1 MDILPSGNIFRELQD
16 IHDTGYIS
24 TPSLEDHWQQTCYE
38 MERYLKDE
46 PKLQSYKKLPTD
58 LDTPW
63 NLFTAPGPAAA
74 MAVAAAASWAKVEVV
89 DPLTLDELNL
99 SERHLDTLSMSS
111 ASSACSG
118 VSWDSSLS
126 CAVLVKKEPVDE
138 DEEYEDEDCYED
150 AVSSSSDSRRHQGAV
165 NNSGNPL
172 EFRLV
177 ARASSSGQSI
187 LPTLTPPSSPESGQ
201 GHSNSSN
208 SSTGSV
214 SSSAGDVTMGQGL
227 LRVASGAPRSAIVRL
242 TARNSTSVTRLIS
255 VTQNHFPAIPRNNS
269 GSNQVPLGSPAS
281 PAGLNPAG
289 TPSGSTT
296 TTAITTTSSTNTTTT
311 TTNNNNNNN
320 GNNRHHSRHDH
331 SPDSKRRIHK
341 CQFPGCKKVYT
352 KSSHLKAHQRT
363 HTGEKPYKC
372 SWEGCEWRFARS
384 DELTRHYRKH
394 TGAKPFKC
402 RHCDRCFSRSDHL
415 ALHMKRHV

>member
-1 MDILPSGNIFRELQD
+1 
-16 IHDTGYIS
+16 
-24 TPSLEDHWQQTCYE
+24 

-63 NLFTAPGPAAA
+63 NLFAAP
-74 MAVAAAASWAKVEVV
+74 AVAAAASWSTKVEVV

-99 SERHLDTLSMSS
+99 SERPLDTVSLSS

-118 VSWDSSLS
+118 VSWDSSSLS
-126 CAVLVKKEPVDE
+126 CAVLVKKEPVE
-138 DEEYEDEDCYED
+138 DEEEDEEDCYED
-150 AVSSSSDSRRHQGAV
+150 ADLVSSSSDRRQQAALT
-165 NNSGNPL
+165 SDSNPL
-172 EFRLV
+172 ELRLV
-177 ARASSSGQSI
+177 ARSSSAGQSI

-201 GHSNSSN
+201 GNSNSNSSN
-208 SSTGSV
+208 SS
-214 SSSAGDVTMGQGL
+214 SSSSSDATTGGHGL
-227 LRVASGAPRSAIVRL
+227 LRVASGTGSRSAILRL
-242 TARNSTSVTRLIS
+242 TSVSSPGVIS
-255 VTQNHFPAIPRNNS
+255 VTQSSFP
-269 GSNQVPLGSPAS
+269 QVPRHHPAATSPAS
-281 PAGLNPAG
+281 PGAV
-289 TPSGSTT
+289 
-296 TTAITTTSSTNTTTT
+296 TTAAAPSS
-311 TTNNNNNNN
+311 
-320 GNNRHHSRHDH
+320 GRHHSRHDH

-341 CQFPGCKKVYT
+341 CQFTGCKKVYT

>member
-16 IHDTGYIS
+16 IHDTGYFS
-24 TPSLEDHWQQTCYE
+24 AQPSLEDHWQQTCYE

-63 NLFTAPGPAAA
+63 NLFTAPVPLS
-74 MAVAAAASWAKVEVV
+74 SWTKVEVV
-89 DPLTLDELNL
+89 NPLTLDELNL
-99 SERHLDTLSMSS
+99 SERHLDSLSLSS

-126 CAVLVKKEPVDE
+126 CAVLVKKEPMDE
-138 DEEYEDEDCYED
+138 DDEDFYDE
-150 AVSSSSDSRRHQGAV
+150 SP
-165 NNSGNPL
+165 GNPL
-172 EFRLV
+172 ELRFV
-177 ARASSSGQSI
+177 ARSSSAGESI
-187 LPTLTPPSSPESGQ
+187 LPNLTPPSSPESGQ
-201 GHSNSSN
+201 GHSNSS
-208 SSTGSV
+208 SSCGE
-214 SSSAGDVTMGQGL
+214 MGGL
-227 LRVASGAPRSAIVRL
+227 LSVPIVRL
-242 TARNSTSVTRLIS
+242 TARNSGVARLIS
-255 VTQNHFPAIPRNNS
+255 VSHS
-269 GSNQVPLGSPAS
+269 GFSGDSGPAS
-281 PAGLNPAG
+281 RLHARL
-289 TPSGSTT
+289 
-296 TTAITTTSSTNTTTT
+296 
-311 TTNNNNNNN
+311 
-320 GNNRHHSRHDH
+320 DH
-331 SPDSKRRIHK
+331 SPDSRRKIHK
-341 CQFPGCKKVYT
+341 CQYPNCKKVYT

-372 SWEGCEWRFARS
+372 QWEGCGWSFARS

>member
-1 MDILPSGNIFRELQD
+1 
-16 IHDTGYIS
+16 
-24 TPSLEDHWQQTCYE
+24 

-126 CAVLVKKEPVDE
+126 CAVLVKKEPVEEEEE
-138 DEEYEDEDCYED
+138 DDDDED
-150 AVSSSSDSRRHQGAV
+150 AVSSSSDSRRHQSAGD
-165 NNSGNPL
+165 SNPVEL
-172 EFRLV
+172 RVV
-177 ARASSSGQSI
+177 ARASSAGQSI

-208 SSTGSV
+208 SSSSGSV
-214 SSSAGDVTMGQGL
+214 SSSAGDVSVGQGL
-227 LRVASGAPRSAIVRL
+227 LRVAPRSGAIVRL
-242 TARNSTSVTRLIS
+242 TARSSPGVTRLIS
-255 VTQNHFPAIPRNNS
+255 VTQNHFPPIPRNN
-269 GSNQVPLGSPAS
+269 QVPAGAPLS
-281 PAGLNPAG
+281 PAGPSPAG
-289 TPSGSTT
+289 TPSGGTT
-296 TTAITTTSSTNTTTT
+296 TTAITSTNSSSTSTS
-311 TTNNNNNNN
+311 NNSSS
-320 GNNRHHSRHDH
+320 NRHHSRHDH

-363 HTGEKPYKC
+363 HTGT
-372 SWEGCEWRFARS
+372 S
-384 DELTRHYRKH
+384 LQ
-394 TGAKPFKC
+394 
-402 RHCDRCFSRSDHL
+402 L
-415 ALHMKRHV
+415 LI

>member
-16 IHDTGYIS
+16 IHDTGYFS
-24 TPSLEDHWQQTCYE
+24 AQPSLEDHWQQTCYE

-46 PKLQSYKKLPTD
+46 PKLQSFKKLPTE

-63 NLFTAPGPAAA
+63 NLFTAPIPLS
-74 MAVAAAASWAKVEVV
+74 SWTKVEVV
-89 DPLTLDELNL
+89 DPLTLDELNI
-99 SERHLDTLSMSS
+99 SDKHLDSLSLSS

-126 CAVLVKKEPVDE
+126 CAVLVKKEPME
-138 DEEYEDEDCYED
+138 DEEEEEDFCYDEN
-150 AVSSSSDSRRHQGAV
+150 A
-165 NNSGNPL
+165 GNPL
-172 EFRLV
+172 ELTIV
-177 ARASSSGQSI
+177 ARSSSAGESI

-201 GHSNSSN
+201 GHSNSS
-208 SSTGSV
+208 SSCSEAVSGVLSV
-214 SSSAGDVTMGQGL
+214 
-227 LRVASGAPRSAIVRL
+227 PIVRL
-242 TARNSTSVTRLIS
+242 AARNSSSGLTRLIS
-255 VTQNHFPAIPRNNS
+255 VSHSSFPASETSVTAPTSRLHPR
-269 GSNQVPLGSPAS
+269 L
-281 PAGLNPAG
+281 
-289 TPSGSTT
+289 
-296 TTAITTTSSTNTTTT
+296 
-311 TTNNNNNNN
+311 
-320 GNNRHHSRHDH
+320 DH
-331 SPDSKRRIHK
+331 SPDSRRKIHK
-341 CQFPGCKKVYT
+341 CQYPGCKKVYT

-372 SWEGCEWRFARS
+372 QWEGCGWSFARS

>member
-16 IHDTGYIS
+16 VHDTGYFSSQGSI
-24 TPSLEDHWQQTCYE
+24 EDQWQQTCYE
-38 MERYLKDE
+38 MEQYLKDE

-63 NLFTAPGPAAA
+63 DLFTAPT
-74 MAVAAAASWAKVEVV
+74 VSASWKVV
-89 DPLTLDELNL
+89 DPLCLDEINL
-99 SERHLDTLSMSS
+99 GERPLDSLSMSS

-126 CAVLVKKEPVDE
+126 CAVVVKKERLD
-138 DEEYEDEDCYED
+138 DEYEDN
-150 AVSSSSDSRRHQGAV
+150 SDGCEEHCKMLQTKTESAIE
-165 NNSGNPL
+165 L
-172 EFRLV
+172 RLV
-177 ARASSSGQSI
+177 ARAADQTDL
-187 LPTLTPPSSPESGQ
+187 LPTLTPPSSPESVRNNGAPEELALLGHQ
-201 GHSNSSN
+201 GI
-208 SSTGSV
+208 
-214 SSSAGDVTMGQGL
+214 
-227 LRVASGAPRSAIVRL
+227 LRVSPNGHLPRSALVRF
-242 TARNSTSVTRLIS
+242 TAAGKNALSVTRFI
-255 VTQNHFPAIPRNNS
+255 
-269 GSNQVPLGSPAS
+269 QVSQRL
-281 PAGLNPAG
+281 
-289 TPSGSTT
+289 PSGSS
-296 TTAITTTSSTNTTTT
+296 ARAANSPSSPTVT
-311 TTNNNNNNN
+311 
-320 GNNRHHSRHDH
+320 GKHHQRQHDH

-341 CQFPGCKKVYT
+341 CQFLGCKKVYT

>member
-16 IHDTGYIS
+16 IHDTGYFS
-24 TPSLEDHWQQTCYE
+24 AQPSLEDHWQQTCYE

-89 DPLTLDELNL
+89 DPLSLDDLNL

-118 VSWDSSLS
+118 VSWDSSVS
-126 CAVLVKKEPVDE
+126 CAVLVKKEPVEEDEDDE
-138 DEEYEDEDCYED
+138 DEYCYED
-150 AVSSSSDSRRHQGAV
+150 AVSSSSDSRRCQSAAGS
-165 NNSGNPL
+165 NGSSGSGNPVEL
-172 EFRLV
+172 RLV
-177 ARASSSGQSI
+177 ARTSSPQSI

-201 GHSNSSN
+201 GHSNSSQ
-208 SSTGSV
+208 SSSSGSV
-214 SSSAGDVTMGQGL
+214 TSSAGDLSVGQGL

-242 TARNSTSVTRLIS
+242 TARSSPGVTRLVS
-255 VTQNHFPAIPRNNS
+255 VTQNPFTPIPRNNFGS
-269 GSNQVPLGSPAS
+269 QVQGTSPSPPAGSNL
-281 PAGLNPAG
+281 AG
-289 TPSGSTT
+289 TQSSGNTT
-296 TTAITTTSSTNTTTT
+296 SATTTSS
-311 TTNNNNNNN
+311 
-320 GNNRHHSRHDH
+320 GNSNRHHSRHDH

-415 ALHMKRHV
+415 ALHMKRHN

>member
-1 MDILPSGNIFRELQD
+1 
-16 IHDTGYIS
+16 
-24 TPSLEDHWQQTCYE
+24 

-63 NLFTAPGPAAA
+63 HLFTAPGPAAA

-138 DEEYEDEDCYED
+138 DEEDEEEDCYED
-150 AVSSSSDSRRHQGAV
+150 TVSSSSDSRRHQGAV
-165 NNSGNPL
+165 NNSGNNTSVNPL
-172 EFRLV
+172 ELRLV
-177 ARASSSGQSI
+177 ARASSAGQSI

-208 SSTGSV
+208 SSSSGSV
-214 SSSAGDVTMGQGL
+214 SSSAGDVSMGQGL

-242 TARNSTSVTRLIS
+242 TARNSTGVTRLIS
-255 VTQNHFPAIPRNNS
+255 VTQNHFPAIPRN
-269 GSNQVPLGSPAS
+269 QVPLGSPAS
-281 PAGLNPAG
+281 P
-289 TPSGSTT
+289 PSGGTT
-296 TTAITTTSSTNTTTT
+296 TTAITTTTSTSTNSNNNNTTT
-311 TTNNNNNNN
+311 TTNNSNS
-320 GNNRHHSRHDH
+320 NNRHHSRHDH

-363 HTGEKPYKC
+363 HTGQ
-372 SWEGCEWRFARS
+372 
-384 DELTRHYRKH
+384 
-394 TGAKPFKC
+394 
-402 RHCDRCFSRSDHL
+402 
-415 ALHMKRHV
+415 

>member
-1 MDILPSGNIFRELQD
+1 
-16 IHDTGYIS
+16 
-24 TPSLEDHWQQTCYE
+24 

-74 MAVAAAASWAKVEVV
+74 MAVAASWAKVEVV

-99 SERHLDTLSMSS
+99 GERHLDTLSMSS

-138 DEEYEDEDCYED
+138 DDDDEDEDSYED
-150 AVSSSSDSRRHQGAV
+150 TVSSSSDSRRHQGV
-165 NNSGNPL
+165 VNNSGNNNSGNPL
-172 EFRLV
+172 ELTLV
-177 ARASSSGQSI
+177 ARASSAGQSI

-214 SSSAGDVTMGQGL
+214 SSSAGDVSMGQGL
-227 LRVASGAPRSAIVRL
+227 LRVASGGPRSAIVRL
-242 TARNSTSVTRLIS
+242 TARNSTGVTRLIS
-255 VTQNHFPAIPRNNS
+255 VTQNHFPAIPRSNS
-269 GSNQVPLGSPAS
+269 SNQVPLGSPAS
-281 PAGLNPAG
+281 PAGPNPAG
-289 TPSGSTT
+289 TPSGGTT
-296 TTAITTTSSTNTTTT
+296 TTATTTT
-311 TTNNNNNNN
+311 GTSTNSSSNGTNNNNNNAN
-320 GNNRHHSRHDH
+320 NNRHSRHDH

-363 HTGEKPYKC
+363 HTGQC
-372 SWEGCEWRFARS
+372 IFCI
-384 DELTRHYRKH
+384 LINITI
-394 TGAKPFKC
+394 
-402 RHCDRCFSRSDHL
+402 
-415 ALHMKRHV
+415 